1 MAPTEGKVMLQ
12 TSSLAYSPKPAA
24 GTPETGRT
32 ELTIRQMAQLYG
44 VSLRTLRFYEARG
57 LLSPRRE
64 GDARFY
70 RAADRARMEM
80 ILQGK
85 RLGFTLS
92 EISDLIGGREANDND
107 NDDLEMR
114 LEPQQVLNQIGYL
127 ERQRDQIDSAI
138 QRLRATHRHLSPG
151 VA

>member
-1 MAPTEGKVMLQ
+1 MLQ
-12 TSSLAYSPKPAA
+12 TSSLAYSVRPAA
-24 GTPETGRT
+24 GTPETGQT
-32 ELTIRQMAQLYG
+32 ELTIRQMAELHG

-70 RAADRARMEM
+70 RAAERARMEM

-92 EISDLIGGREANDND
+92 EITDLLGGRGANDND
-107 NDDLEMR
+107 SDDLEMR
-114 LEPQQVLNQIGYL
+114 LDVVEIVLVALGALEQRIIGEVAAMQ
-127 ERQRDQIDSAI
+127 ERD
-138 QRLRATHRHLSPG
+138 